1 MPVRPIVLY
10 PDPVLRL
17 PASAADPE
25 CPVSRGAVT
34 DLLDTLDS
42 HTGVGIAAPQI
53 GVSLRIVIVDAT
65 RAKRPV
71 ANQGRLI
78 LLNPVI
84 AVSTGAIAF
93 REGCLSIPDMVA
105 RVTRAAAIVITA
117 VTPDGSSVEIRSE
130 GFEAVILQHEI
141 DHLNGVLFID
151 RVHNA
156 RDIKIRS

>member
-1 MPVRPIVLY
+1 MLY
-10 PDPVLRL
+10 PDPILRSL
-17 PASAADPE
+17 ANDADPE
-25 CPVSRGAVT
+25 CPETRLAIA

-53 GVSLRIVIVDAT
+53 GVTRRIIVVDAT
-65 RAKRPV
+65 RAKRAVP
-71 ANQGRLI
+71 NQGRLV
-78 LLNPVI
+78 LLNPFI
-84 AVSTGAIAF
+84 TSSTGTIAF

-105 RVTRAAAIVITA
+105 RVTRANSIVVTA
-117 VTPDGSSVEIRSE
+117 DAPDGRPVEIRSE

-141 DHLNGVLFID
+141 DHLNGILFID